1 MQSGGILG
9 IDVGGTGIKAALV
22 DTGSGILLT
31 EKHKV
36 LTPKPATPAAVSA
49 VIRDIIDHFSY
60 SGPVGC
66 GFPSVIEKGIARTAT
81 NLDSAWIGTDISALF
96 TRETGLP
103 FTVLNDADA
112 AGIAEVHFG
121 AARASQGV
129 VIMITVGTGVGS
141 GLFTD
146 RQLVPNTELGFL
158 PLRGDIAE
166 RHISN
171 AARKKQHL
179 GWTTFGK
186 RLNEYLLLV
195 ETLFHPELIV
205 LGGGVCKQFDLFS
218 GQLRLRKTEVRPATL
233 LNNAGC
239 IGAAWS
245 AAG

>member
-1 MQSGGILG
+1 MHSCGILG

-22 DTGSGILLT
+22 DPVTGALLT

-49 VIRDIIDHFSY
+49 VIRDIIDYFSY

-66 GFPSVIEKGIARTAT
+66 GFPSVIERGIVRTAT
-81 NLDSAWIGTDISALF
+81 NLDSAWIGSDISALF
-96 TRETGLP
+96 ARETGLP

-112 AGIAEVHFG
+112 AGIAEVRFG
-121 AARASQGV
+121 AARDCRGV
-129 VIMITVGTGVGS
+129 TVMITVGTGVGS
-141 GLFTD
+141 GLFID
-146 RQLVPNTELGFL
+146 QQLVPNTELGFL

-166 RHISN
+166 KRISN
-171 AARKKQHL
+171 TARKKQHL
-179 GWTTFGK
+179 GWSTFGK
-186 RLNEYLLLV
+186 RLNEYLMLV

-205 LGGGVCKQFDLFS
+205 LGGGVCKQYDLFS
-218 GQLRLRKTEVRPATL
+218 NQLRLRKTEIRPATL

-245 AAG
+245 AG